1 MNPTDPASNVPPSP
15 AEDPDDF
22 KAMMIGAGFIFVITF
37 IPYSFMLCCLPQIF
51 GALLAI
57 HLFTKW
63 HHLTLTYGEGI
74 KLGIL
79 TALLGGLAAWVVA
92 VAVML
97 LFHYQFNVKE
107 VQAMMLK
114 IFSHFNKPEMIDKMK
129 EAFEAQKAQGLT
141 FTQLLIGL
149 CSTVV
154 TSAICGLIGGALG
167 TALFKR
173 GPAREAGS

>member
-1 MNPTDPASNVPPSP
+1 
-15 AEDPDDF
+15 
-22 KAMMIGAGFIFVITF
+22 MIGAGFIFVITF
-37 IPYSFMLCCLPQIF
+37 IPYSFMLCCLPQIG

-63 HHLTLTYGEGI
+63 YRLTLTYGEGI
-74 KLGIL
+74 KLGML

-97 LFHYQFNVKE
+97 LFNYQFNVKE
-107 VQAMMLK
+107 VQEMMLK
-114 IFSHFNKPEMIDKMK
+114 VFSHFNNPALVDKMK
-129 EAFEAQKAQGLT
+129 EAFEAQKAQGITLP
-141 FTQLLIGL
+141 QLLIGL

-167 TALFKR
+167 AAIFKR
-173 GPAREAGS
+173 GPAREPGI